1 MNKVKIFSKS
11 QFSILW
17 WSGSLSSF
25 GDWATLFASVALA
38 SQLGSET
45 GNSGITAVV
54 PVVARIIPAFL
65 SSFAGLMADRMNK
78 KNIMIFTDLSRM
90 LIVLFLFF
98 ATSLV
103 QLFIVNFLTEIFSL
117 MRQPSR
123 ESIVPEIV
131 HKENLVKANSLFAI
145 GTYATLPIAS
155 ILFALIADIRV
166 PDFISNFGNGWSGSI
181 IFIFDAFTFFDA
193 GSHGIYG
200 GRLKDI
206 NYRIRLKNALL
217 VSKHL
222 DIPLIRVKTNVYRLL
237 KGEFKSAHS
246 FLNLSCAIAIGLKKA
261 KYYYASAYS
270 TEQSNLKK
278 GDTSNYDHL
287 ILPLIKYD
295 KFEAHP
301 SVINLKRIERIKALS
316 DDDLAQ
322 RYLDVCLSSFKSGA
336 LNVIN
341 CSSCDKCLR
350 TALTLKSIGKLH
362 LFYGVFDLKLIE
374 EQDALEK
381 DGLEVL
387 LSRTREKAM
396 RLALICALADDH
408 NTNIIRSDITKWA
421 IDYVYYYDQLLVD
434 NCEDKVAGS
443 ETESKI
449 KQVLSFIRS
458 QGDIGISKRD
468 IDRREIFRSMKS
480 YEVKEIIERLK
491 NSGEIQ
497 EKDVKTKTTGRPT
510 KRIVAIDP
518 EFFDD

>member
-181 IFIFDAFTFFDA
+181 IFIFDAFTFFLSAYLLVFLKTKSVKPIQGSQGFVLREFKEGLNYFYSNQEIRNITVSISLSLFAA
-193 GSHGIYG
+193 GSLFILGHTFLTVDLGFTESSFGFMIASFGTGIIFSMVTFSYFISSFSRVSFVIGLCMLSTGISLYTAFISTEFINILLSIFISGVGTG
-200 GRLKDI
+200 GVYLLTISFLQATTDQQMRGRVFGNFYTI
-206 NYRIRLKNALL
+206 GRIALL
-217 VSKHL
+217 LSFLTSGLAANYLDPLFVSSGVEIVLKISSLLILISGLITFISSYKKIFKEFGIENSNFNNIKL
-222 DIPLIRVKTNVYRLL
+222 D
-237 KGEFKSAHS
+237 FKS
-246 FLNLSCAIAIGLKKA
+246 
-261 KYYYASAYS
+261 
-270 TEQSNLKK
+270 
-278 GDTSNYDHL
+278 
-287 ILPLIKYD
+287 
-295 KFEAHP
+295 
-301 SVINLKRIERIKALS
+301 IE
-316 DDDLAQ
+316 D
-322 RYLDVCLSSFKSGA
+322 
-336 LNVIN
+336 
-341 CSSCDKCLR
+341 
-350 TALTLKSIGKLH
+350 
-362 LFYGVFDLKLIE
+362 E
-374 EQDALEK
+374 
-381 DGLEVL
+381 
-387 LSRTREKAM
+387 
-396 RLALICALADDH
+396 
-408 NTNIIRSDITKWA
+408 
-421 IDYVYYYDQLLVD
+421 
-434 NCEDKVAGS
+434 
-443 ETESKI
+443 
-449 KQVLSFIRS
+449 
-458 QGDIGISKRD
+458 
-468 IDRREIFRSMKS
+468 
-480 YEVKEIIERLK
+480 
-491 NSGEIQ
+491 
-497 EKDVKTKTTGRPT
+497 
-510 KRIVAIDP
+510 P
-518 EFFDD
+518 E

>member
-54 PVVARIIPAFL
+54 PVVARIIPAVL

-181 IFIFDAFTFFDA
+181 IFIFDAFTFFLSAYLLVFLKTKSVKPIQGSQGFVLREFKEGLNYFYSNQEIRNITVSISLSLFAA
-193 GSHGIYG
+193 GSLFILGHTFLTVDLGFTESSFGFMIASFGTGIIFSMVTFSYFISSFSRVSFVIGLCMLSTGISLYTAFISTEFINILLSIFISGVGTG
-200 GRLKDI
+200 GVYLLTISFLQATTDQQMRGRVFGNFYTI
-206 NYRIRLKNALL
+206 GRIALL
-217 VSKHL
+217 LSFLTSGLAANYLDPLFVSSGVETVLKISSLLILISGLITFISSYKKIFKEFGIENSNFNNIKL
-222 DIPLIRVKTNVYRLL
+222 D
-237 KGEFKSAHS
+237 FKS
-246 FLNLSCAIAIGLKKA
+246 
-261 KYYYASAYS
+261 
-270 TEQSNLKK
+270 
-278 GDTSNYDHL
+278 
-287 ILPLIKYD
+287 
-295 KFEAHP
+295 
-301 SVINLKRIERIKALS
+301 IE
-316 DDDLAQ
+316 D
-322 RYLDVCLSSFKSGA
+322 
-336 LNVIN
+336 
-341 CSSCDKCLR
+341 
-350 TALTLKSIGKLH
+350 
-362 LFYGVFDLKLIE
+362 E
-374 EQDALEK
+374 
-381 DGLEVL
+381 
-387 LSRTREKAM
+387 
-396 RLALICALADDH
+396 
-408 NTNIIRSDITKWA
+408 
-421 IDYVYYYDQLLVD
+421 
-434 NCEDKVAGS
+434 
-443 ETESKI
+443 
-449 KQVLSFIRS
+449 
-458 QGDIGISKRD
+458 
-468 IDRREIFRSMKS
+468 
-480 YEVKEIIERLK
+480 
-491 NSGEIQ
+491 
-497 EKDVKTKTTGRPT
+497 
-510 KRIVAIDP
+510 P
-518 EFFDD
+518 E

>member
-1 MNKVKIFSKS
+1 MNKIKIFSKS

-181 IFIFDAFTFFDA
+181 IFIFDAFTFFLSAYLLVFLKTKSVKPIQGSQGFVLREFKEGLNYFYSNQEIRNITVSISLSLFAA
-193 GSHGIYG
+193 GSLFILGHTFLTVDLGFTESSFGFMIASFGTGIIFSMVTFSYFISSFSRVSFVIGLCMLSTGISLYTAFISTEFINILLSIFISGVGTG
-200 GRLKDI
+200 GVYLLTISFLQATTDQQMRGRVFGNFYTI
-206 NYRIRLKNALL
+206 GRIALL
-217 VSKHL
+217 LSFLTSGLAANYLDPLFVSSGVETVLKLSSLLILISGLITFISSYKKIFKEFGIENSNFNNIKL
-222 DIPLIRVKTNVYRLL
+222 D
-237 KGEFKSAHS
+237 FKS
-246 FLNLSCAIAIGLKKA
+246 
-261 KYYYASAYS
+261 
-270 TEQSNLKK
+270 
-278 GDTSNYDHL
+278 
-287 ILPLIKYD
+287 
-295 KFEAHP
+295 
-301 SVINLKRIERIKALS
+301 IE
-316 DDDLAQ
+316 D
-322 RYLDVCLSSFKSGA
+322 
-336 LNVIN
+336 
-341 CSSCDKCLR
+341 
-350 TALTLKSIGKLH
+350 
-362 LFYGVFDLKLIE
+362 E
-374 EQDALEK
+374 
-381 DGLEVL
+381 
-387 LSRTREKAM
+387 
-396 RLALICALADDH
+396 
-408 NTNIIRSDITKWA
+408 
-421 IDYVYYYDQLLVD
+421 
-434 NCEDKVAGS
+434 
-443 ETESKI
+443 
-449 KQVLSFIRS
+449 
-458 QGDIGISKRD
+458 
-468 IDRREIFRSMKS
+468 
-480 YEVKEIIERLK
+480 
-491 NSGEIQ
+491 
-497 EKDVKTKTTGRPT
+497 
-510 KRIVAIDP
+510 P
-518 EFFDD
+518 E

>member
-181 IFIFDAFTFFDA
+181 IFIFDAFTFFLSAYLLVFLKTKSVKPIQGSQGFVLREFKEGLNYFYSNQEIRNITVSISLSLFAA
-193 GSHGIYG
+193 GSLFILGHTFLTVDLGFTESSFGFMIASFGTGIIFSMVTFSYFISSFSRVSFVIGLCMLSTGISLYTAFISTDFINILLSIFISGVGTG
-200 GRLKDI
+200 GVYLLTISFLQATTDQQMRGRVFGNFYTI
-206 NYRIRLKNALL
+206 GRIALL
-217 VSKHL
+217 LSFLTSGLAANYLDPLFVSSGVETVLKISSLLILISGLITFISSYKKIFKEFGIENSNFNNIKL
-222 DIPLIRVKTNVYRLL
+222 D
-237 KGEFKSAHS
+237 FKS
-246 FLNLSCAIAIGLKKA
+246 
-261 KYYYASAYS
+261 
-270 TEQSNLKK
+270 
-278 GDTSNYDHL
+278 
-287 ILPLIKYD
+287 
-295 KFEAHP
+295 
-301 SVINLKRIERIKALS
+301 IE
-316 DDDLAQ
+316 D
-322 RYLDVCLSSFKSGA
+322 
-336 LNVIN
+336 
-341 CSSCDKCLR
+341 
-350 TALTLKSIGKLH
+350 
-362 LFYGVFDLKLIE
+362 E
-374 EQDALEK
+374 
-381 DGLEVL
+381 
-387 LSRTREKAM
+387 
-396 RLALICALADDH
+396 
-408 NTNIIRSDITKWA
+408 
-421 IDYVYYYDQLLVD
+421 
-434 NCEDKVAGS
+434 
-443 ETESKI
+443 
-449 KQVLSFIRS
+449 
-458 QGDIGISKRD
+458 
-468 IDRREIFRSMKS
+468 
-480 YEVKEIIERLK
+480 
-491 NSGEIQ
+491 
-497 EKDVKTKTTGRPT
+497 
-510 KRIVAIDP
+510 P
-518 EFFDD
+518 E

>member
-181 IFIFDAFTFFDA
+181 IFIFDAFTFFLSAYLLVFLKTKSVKPIQGSQGFVLREFKEGLNYFYSNQEIRNVTVSISLSLFAA
-193 GSHGIYG
+193 GSLFILGHTFLTVDLGFTESSFGFMIASFGTGIIFSMVTFSYFISSFSRVSFVIGLCMLSTGISLYTAFISTEFINILLSIFISGVGTG
-200 GRLKDI
+200 GVYLLTISFLQATTDQQMRGRVFGNFYTI
-206 NYRIRLKNALL
+206 GRIALL
-217 VSKHL
+217 L
-222 DIPLIRVKTNVYRLL
+222 
-237 KGEFKSAHS
+237 S
-246 FLNLSCAIAIGLKKA
+246 FLTSGLA
-261 KYYYASAYS
+261 ANYLDPLFVSS
-270 TEQSNLKK
+270 GVETVLKI
-278 GDTSNYDHL
+278 SSLL
-287 ILPLIKYD
+287 ILISGLIT
-295 KFEAHP
+295 F
-301 SVINLKRIERIKALS
+301 I
-316 DDDLAQ
+316 
-322 RYLDVCLSSFKSGA
+322 SSYK
-336 LNVIN
+336 
-341 CSSCDKCLR
+341 
-350 TALTLKSIGKLH
+350 
-362 LFYGVFDLKLIE
+362 
-374 EQDALEK
+374 
-381 DGLEVL
+381 
-387 LSRTREKAM
+387 
-396 RLALICALADDH
+396 
-408 NTNIIRSDITKWA
+408 
-421 IDYVYYYDQLLVD
+421 
-434 NCEDKVAGS
+434 
-443 ETESKI
+443 KI
-449 KQVLSFIRS
+449 F
-458 QGDIGISKRD
+458 
-468 IDRREIFRSMKS
+468 
-480 YEVKEIIERLK
+480 
-491 NSGEIQ
+491 
-497 EKDVKTKTTGRPT
+497 
-510 KRIVAIDP
+510 
-518 EFFDD
+518 

>member
-181 IFIFDAFTFFDA
+181 IFIFDAFTFFLSAYLLVFLKTKSVKPIQGSQGFVLREFKEGLNYFYSNQEIRNITVSISLSLFAA
-193 GSHGIYG
+193 GSLFILGHTFLTVDLGFTESSFGFMIASFGTGIIFSMVTFSYFISSFSRVSFVIGLCMLSTGISLYTAFISTEFINILLSIFISGVGTG
-200 GRLKDI
+200 GVYLLTISFLQATTDQQMRGRCFGNFYTI
-206 NYRIRLKNALL
+206 GRIALL
-217 VSKHL
+217 LSFLTSGLAANYLDPLFVSSGVETVLKISSLLILISGLITFISSYKKIFKEFGIENSNFNNIKL
-222 DIPLIRVKTNVYRLL
+222 D
-237 KGEFKSAHS
+237 FKS
-246 FLNLSCAIAIGLKKA
+246 
-261 KYYYASAYS
+261 
-270 TEQSNLKK
+270 
-278 GDTSNYDHL
+278 
-287 ILPLIKYD
+287 
-295 KFEAHP
+295 
-301 SVINLKRIERIKALS
+301 IE
-316 DDDLAQ
+316 D
-322 RYLDVCLSSFKSGA
+322 
-336 LNVIN
+336 
-341 CSSCDKCLR
+341 
-350 TALTLKSIGKLH
+350 
-362 LFYGVFDLKLIE
+362 E
-374 EQDALEK
+374 
-381 DGLEVL
+381 
-387 LSRTREKAM
+387 
-396 RLALICALADDH
+396 
-408 NTNIIRSDITKWA
+408 
-421 IDYVYYYDQLLVD
+421 
-434 NCEDKVAGS
+434 
-443 ETESKI
+443 
-449 KQVLSFIRS
+449 
-458 QGDIGISKRD
+458 
-468 IDRREIFRSMKS
+468 
-480 YEVKEIIERLK
+480 
-491 NSGEIQ
+491 
-497 EKDVKTKTTGRPT
+497 
-510 KRIVAIDP
+510 P
-518 EFFDD
+518 E

>member
-181 IFIFDAFTFFDA
+181 IFIFDAFTFSLSAYLLVFLKTKSVKPIQGSQGFVLREFKEGLNYFYSNQEIRNITVSISLSLFAA
-193 GSHGIYG
+193 GSLFILGHTFLTVDLGFTESSFGFMIASFGTGIIFSMVTFSYFISSFSRVSFVIGLCMLSTGISLYTAFISTEFINILLSIFISGVGTG
-200 GRLKDI
+200 GVYLLTISFLQATTDQQMRGRVFGNFYTI
-206 NYRIRLKNALL
+206 GRIALL
-217 VSKHL
+217 LSFLTSGLAANYLDPLFVSSGVETVLKISSLLILISGLITFISSYKKIFKEFGIENSNFNNIKL
-222 DIPLIRVKTNVYRLL
+222 D
-237 KGEFKSAHS
+237 FKS
-246 FLNLSCAIAIGLKKA
+246 
-261 KYYYASAYS
+261 
-270 TEQSNLKK
+270 
-278 GDTSNYDHL
+278 
-287 ILPLIKYD
+287 
-295 KFEAHP
+295 
-301 SVINLKRIERIKALS
+301 IE
-316 DDDLAQ
+316 D
-322 RYLDVCLSSFKSGA
+322 
-336 LNVIN
+336 
-341 CSSCDKCLR
+341 
-350 TALTLKSIGKLH
+350 
-362 LFYGVFDLKLIE
+362 E
-374 EQDALEK
+374 
-381 DGLEVL
+381 
-387 LSRTREKAM
+387 
-396 RLALICALADDH
+396 
-408 NTNIIRSDITKWA
+408 
-421 IDYVYYYDQLLVD
+421 
-434 NCEDKVAGS
+434 
-443 ETESKI
+443 
-449 KQVLSFIRS
+449 
-458 QGDIGISKRD
+458 
-468 IDRREIFRSMKS
+468 
-480 YEVKEIIERLK
+480 
-491 NSGEIQ
+491 
-497 EKDVKTKTTGRPT
+497 
-510 KRIVAIDP
+510 P
-518 EFFDD
+518 E

>member
-38 SQLGSET
+38 SQFGSET

-181 IFIFDAFTFFDA
+181 IFIFDAFTFFLSAYLLVFLKTKSVKPIQGSQGFVLREFKEGLNYFYSNQEIRNITVSISLSLFAA
-193 GSHGIYG
+193 GSLFILGHTFLTVDLGFTESSFGFMIASFGTGIIFSMVTFSYFISSFSRVSFVIGLCMLSTGISLYTAFISTEFINILLSIFISGVGTG
-200 GRLKDI
+200 GVYLLTISFLQATTDQQMRGRVFGNFYTI
-206 NYRIRLKNALL
+206 GRIALL
-217 VSKHL
+217 LSFLTSGLAANYLDPLFVSSGVETVLKISSLLILISGLITFISSYKKIFKEFGIENSNFNNIKL
-222 DIPLIRVKTNVYRLL
+222 D
-237 KGEFKSAHS
+237 FKS
-246 FLNLSCAIAIGLKKA
+246 
-261 KYYYASAYS
+261 
-270 TEQSNLKK
+270 
-278 GDTSNYDHL
+278 
-287 ILPLIKYD
+287 
-295 KFEAHP
+295 
-301 SVINLKRIERIKALS
+301 IE
-316 DDDLAQ
+316 D
-322 RYLDVCLSSFKSGA
+322 
-336 LNVIN
+336 
-341 CSSCDKCLR
+341 
-350 TALTLKSIGKLH
+350 
-362 LFYGVFDLKLIE
+362 E
-374 EQDALEK
+374 
-381 DGLEVL
+381 
-387 LSRTREKAM
+387 
-396 RLALICALADDH
+396 
-408 NTNIIRSDITKWA
+408 
-421 IDYVYYYDQLLVD
+421 
-434 NCEDKVAGS
+434 
-443 ETESKI
+443 
-449 KQVLSFIRS
+449 
-458 QGDIGISKRD
+458 
-468 IDRREIFRSMKS
+468 
-480 YEVKEIIERLK
+480 
-491 NSGEIQ
+491 
-497 EKDVKTKTTGRPT
+497 
-510 KRIVAIDP
+510 P
-518 EFFDD
+518 E